1 MRIGLFGGTF
11 DPVHLG
17 HLIAAEDILK
27 ACKLDK
33 VIFIPSARPPHK
45 NEKSVTSAKDRFNMV
60 KLAIKPFPGFE
71 ISDFELKK
79 SGKSFTIDTVRYY
92 KKNIKKTDR
101 LYFIVGADIVEQLPT
116 WKSWKELVKEVHF
129 LIMTRPGFKV
139 EKKAAKIGTP
149 VEIRNIDVSS
159 SEIRH
164 LIKKGLPPTF
174 MVPEMVEKYIYEKQ
188 LYRN

>member
-17 HLIAAEDILK
+17 HLIAAEDIMK
-27 ACKLDK
+27 TCKLDR
-33 VIFIPSARPPHK
+33 VVFIPSARPPHK
-45 NEKSVTSAKDRFNMV
+45 NEKSLTSVKDRYNMV
-60 KLAIKPFPGFE
+60 KLAIKPFTGFE
-71 ISDFELKK
+71 LSDYELKK
-79 SGKSFTIDTVRYY
+79 TGKSFTIDTVRYFISKY
-92 KKNIKKTDR
+92 PKTDK
-101 LYFIVGADIVEQLPT
+101 LYFIVGADIVEQLST
-116 WKSWKELVKEVHF
+116 WKSWKELIKEIHF

-139 EKKAAKIGTP
+139 DKKACKIGTH

-164 LIKKGLPPTF
+164 MIKKGLPPTF
-174 MVPEMVEKYIYEKQ
+174 MVPETVEKYIYEKH